1 MITNHS
7 RVEMTV
13 TNDIEKIMVNNEYYE
28 SIVVDGGND
37 ASKTRDFGIVVSH
50 ATAKWTDTQ
59 TVNTLENINF
69 TVKSG
74 RLAVIIGPVGAGK
87 VCTYLI

>member
-1 MITNHS
+1 
-7 RVEMTV
+7 MTV
-13 TNDIEKIMVNNEYYE
+13 ANSVEKIMVNNEYYE
-28 SIVVDGGND
+28 SIVIDDEND
-37 ASKTRDFGIVVSH
+37 ASKTKDFGIVVSH
-50 ATAKWTDTQ
+50 ATAKWADAQ

-87 VCTYLI
+87 VCTPI